1 MVRLR
6 NITAVLLQRLPLF
19 WALTKPTI
27 TLMVL
32 VATSLGYYLSA
43 KSAIG
48 TWNWGTYFVLI
59 IGSAF
64 TSGGV
69 ATLNEFWERDTDLLM
84 ERTRRRPLPSGRLAA
99 WEALLFGLTISLVG
113 IGSLYLF
120 VNPVTGLLAALTL
133 LTYVFVYTPLK
144 RITTWNTLV
153 GAIPGA
159 LPPVGGWIAA
169 SGTLSTGAWVLFA
182 ILYAWQIPHFLAIAQ
197 IYKDDYGRGGIK
209 MLPTVDQTGTST
221 AFHII
226 GFCIILL
233 VASLIPT
240 LIGIASW
247 GYFVVALAMGLAF
260 LKYGISAARSR
271 EHRTARK
278 LLLASI
284 AYLPALMVIIIL
296 DQELLLRLI

>member
-1 MVRLR
+1 
-6 NITAVLLQRLPLF
+6 
-19 WALTKPTI
+19 
-27 TLMVL
+27 MVL
-32 VATSLGYYLSA
+32 VSTSLGYYLSA
-43 KSAIG
+43 KSDVGA
-48 TWNWGTYFVLI
+48 WNWLTYLVLI
-59 IGSAF
+59 FGSAL

-84 ERTRRRPLPSGRLAA
+84 ERTRRRPLPSGQLAA
-99 WEALLFGLTISLVG
+99 WEALSFGLIISLIG

-120 VNPVTGLLAALTL
+120 VNPITGLLAALTL
-133 LTYVFVYTPLK
+133 LTYVVIYTPLK

-153 GAIPGA
+153 GAVPGA

-169 SGTLSTGAWVLFA
+169 SGTLSMGAWVLFA

-209 MLPTVDQTGTST
+209 MLPTVDHVGKST
-221 AFHII
+221 AIHII
-226 GFCIILL
+226 GFCIVLL

-240 LIGIASW
+240 IIGIASW

-260 LKYGISAARSR
+260 LKYGINAARSR

-284 AYLPALMVIIIL
+284 AYLPALMMTIML
-296 DQELLLRLI
+296 DQELLLRFI